1 MGMMLILDVTS
12 LQDDRGGGTERGE
25 RSGDPTYA
33 MTHRS
38 VISDPGAFLPYNTG
52 QETDRILDEPC
63 TDRPK
68 HTSEDQYVT
77 LRRKGRSSFDQLVSP
92 FSDIGTDR
100 SDRGGSKDEGLGVI
114 PESEVADM
122 GPSTSRLPSARKH
135 VFATPRSDTSQTPT
149 PRDSLSRADSARLS
163 ALLCTQSDTQKR
175 WEVLEQAMT
184 LCAELHK
191 KGRWEELGHILN
203 NLSRGP
209 GSQTLQVRL
218 LQPIL

>member
-1 MGMMLILDVTS
+1 M
-12 LQDDRGGGTERGE
+12 QDDRGGGTERGE
-25 RSGDPTYA
+25 RSSDPTYA

-52 QETDRILDEPC
+52 QDTDRILDEPS

-68 HTSEDQYVT
+68 HTSEDNYVT
-77 LRRKGRSSFDQLVSP
+77 LRRKGRSLDQLTSP
-92 FSDIGTDR
+92 FTDLGTDR
-100 SDRGGSKDEGLGVI
+100 SERGGSRDEGLGVI

-135 VFATPRSDTSQTPT
+135 VFATPRSDVSQTPT
-149 PRDSLSRADSARLS
+149 PRDTLARLDSARLS
-163 ALLCTQSDTQKR
+163 ALICSGSQVDTQKR

-184 LCAELHK
+184 LCAELHRR
-191 KGRWEELGHILN
+191 GRWEELGHILN

-209 GSQTLQVRL
+209 GAQSLQVRL
-218 LQPIL
+218 LQLIPKF